1 MKSFCLLA
9 CLLFAFSS
17 NAFTQR
23 GGYSLK
29 DYVPS
34 NVGDE
39 WCYKNLVQDGMSPIV
54 IKVSSK
60 QTWRGREVF
69 QRDENNGDYRL
80 QFIDA
85 KGLSVGQLFF
95 VGDRVIEYEKAA
107 RLMPLILQVG
117 QTYRSEVFYSYK
129 EKGVMKD
136 TGVQSYAVTVESV
149 ADVQT
154 PLKLFT
160 GCLVIRT
167 RALRVDRSSGQQKGY
182 DLKEWYAPN
191 VGAVKVVGELFWK
204 NPKGEVTRNFKINAE
219 LEAATINGQAIQ
231 RDEGFL
237 RDEG

>member
-1 MKSFCLLA
+1 MYILNRRKNLLFIF
-9 CLLFAFSS
+9 LLFAFSS
-17 NAFTQR
+17 NAFAQR
-23 GGYSLK
+23 GSYNLK

-39 WCYKNLVQDGMSPIV
+39 WRYKNLIQDGLSPIV

-85 KGLSVGQLFF
+85 KGLSIGQLFF
-95 VGDRVIEYEKAA
+95 VGDRVIEYERAA
-107 RLMPLILQVG
+107 RLMPLTLQIG
-117 QTYRSEVFYSYK
+117 QTYRSEVFYNYK
-129 EKGVMKD
+129 ENGVIKD
-136 TGVQSYAVTVESV
+136 TGVQTYAVTVESV
-149 ADVQT
+149 EDVQT

-160 GCLVIRT
+160 GCLLIRT

-191 VGAVKVVGELFWK
+191 VGVVKAVGELHWK
-204 NPKGEVTRNFKINAE
+204 NAKGEMTHNFKVNAE
-219 LEAATINGQAIQ
+219 LEAATINGQQ
-231 RDEGFL
+231 VRNEGV
-237 RDEG
+237 